1 MLADILN
8 DSDMDCN
15 FVCESPAHREGRRR
29 FQGHVPQVQ
38 AVLMR
43 RSTPILAIAIAA
55 AIIVAAIIIGWV
67 LPDSGG
73 SGGDSGSIAVW
84 FDWLFRD

>member
-1 MLADILN
+1 
-8 DSDMDCN
+8 
-15 FVCESPAHREGRRR
+15 
-29 FQGHVPQVQ
+29 
-38 AVLMR
+38 MR

-55 AIIVAAIIIGWV
+55 AIIAAAIILGWV

-73 SGGDSGSIAVW
+73 SGEDSGSIAVW

>member
-1 MLADILN
+1 
-8 DSDMDCN
+8 
-15 FVCESPAHREGRRR
+15 
-29 FQGHVPQVQ
+29 
-38 AVLMR
+38 MR

-73 SGGDSGSIAVW
+73 SGGDSGNIAVW
-84 FDWLFRD
+84 FGWLFGD